1 MLCIYNLLILF
12 AFRDDPRILLME
24 SFCGFINLQLEQ
36 GGQQKNYVGLLK
48 EGLIKTTCSV

>member
-24 SFCGFINLQLEQ
+24 SFYGFINLQLEQ